1 MSHLNF
7 SIINFCPLKCSLA
20 MLNET
25 FSVIVKHREFVQV
38 PDKHIRL
45 SLAPHA
51 RDPDERRFFKST
63 VSLFNGKYLLHV
75 SARQRLIVWKNHWV
89 IFGVGLVTSFF
100 HPLSVS
106 WNFWTIPT
114 NIKAWKEEEKKYYV
128 QVHSTVKSW
137 KNWLCI
143 HLPIHIHFWTSINYP
158 IGQFFS
164 AASAYNIM
172 KYKAYNWTWTP
183 KSKVSFWKKALFTYI
198 NNYSPLS
205 AGSNFGFPAAMAIS
219 LGQ

>member
-1 MSHLNF
+1 MVRF
-7 SIINFCPLKCSLA
+7 SEFLKTWSVRSNRVTRQVSFNRSKFGGKCQNSKVQ
-20 MLNET
+20 MRHFEE
-25 FSVIVKHREFVQV
+25 FSNIVQV

-45 SLAPHA
+45 SLAPHV
-51 RDPDERRFFKST
+51 RDPNERRFFKCT

-114 NIKAWKEEEKKYYV
+114 NIKAWKEEKRIYVLCQIIEK
-128 QVHSTVKSW
+128 
-137 KNWLCI
+137 LIICI

-164 AASAYNIM
+164 AASAYSIM
-172 KYKAYNWTWTP
+172 NYLDTNA
-183 KSKVSFWKKALFTYI
+183 KSLILKKALFTYT
-198 NNYSPLS
+198 NNYSTS
-205 AGSNFGFPAAMAIS
+205 IS
-219 LGQ
+219 GQ

>member
-7 SIINFCPLKCSLA
+7 SIINFCPLKCWLA
-20 MLNET
+20 MLTET
-25 FSVIVKHREFVQV
+25 FSVIFKHREFGQV

-51 RDPDERRFFKST
+51 RDPEERRFFKST

-114 NIKAWKEEEKKYYV
+114 NIKAWKEEEKQILCTLYCQIIEKLIMYPFTHTYPFLD
-128 QVHSTVKSW
+128 VHQLS
-137 KNWLCI
+137 NW
-143 HLPIHIHFWTSINYP
+143 PI
-158 IGQFFS
+158 
-164 AASAYNIM
+164 
-172 KYKAYNWTWTP
+172 
-183 KSKVSFWKKALFTYI
+183 LFR
-198 NNYSPLS
+198 
-205 AGSNFGFPAAMAIS
+205 S
-219 LGQ
+219 LRL